1 MVSAVQSVLAAGQL
15 AKQQLLGVDEQ
26 QLFDESVEALLE
38 SISSSERLNAT
49 IDGADHFIDGTI
61 TEAKTK
67 ISETQ
72 QAVTEKISET
82 QQAVTEKIS
91 ETQQA
96 LAASV
101 SESAHARSARASVA
115 EAASSL
121 ARARA
126 AVLAFAATAPA
137 AAAEWAGAK
146 ARGVRGGANTRFGSG
161 IALLAAQVDACVD
174 WVIALVAP
182 RAAAA

>member
-1 MVSAVQSVLAAGQL
+1 MATTLQQAPPVTPCRALKQGIDLAIDSDVGQATLQAMNPVVHNVCESPVMVSAVQSVLAAGQL

-49 IDGADHFIDGTI
+49 IDGADDFIDGKI

-91 ETQQA
+91 ETKATISTTINGAQTS
-96 LAASV
+96 L
-101 SESAHARSARASVA
+101 SA
-115 EAASSL
+115 
-121 ARARA
+121 
-126 AVLAFAATAPA
+126 
-137 AAAEWAGAK
+137 
-146 ARGVRGGANTRFGSG
+146 
-161 IALLAAQVDACVD
+161 
-174 WVIALVAP
+174 ALVAADQSKP
-182 RAAAA
+182 VNAV

>member
-1 MVSAVQSVLAAGQL
+1 MTTTLQQAPPVTPCRVLKQGIDLAMDSDVGQATLQAVNPVVHKVCESPVMVSAVQSVLAAGQL

-72 QAVTEKISET
+72 QAMTEKISETQQAMTEKISET

-96 LAASV
+96 V
-101 SESAHARSARASVA
+101 TEKISETK
-115 EAASSL
+115 
-121 ARARA
+121 
-126 AVLAFAATAPA
+126 ATISTTI
-137 AAAEWAGAK
+137 
-146 ARGVRGGANTRFGSG
+146 N
-161 IALLAAQVDACVD
+161 
-174 WVIALVAP
+174 
-182 RAAAA
+182 